1 MTTLTAQRD
10 ADRRYTFSPS
20 SGFTFADLTPLMKI
34 WLGEGNSETP
44 ALTVTLTATGNGSS
58 FVPYSSSLVLTLDK
72 ADLAALPEGELF
84 YDITLTDGTGFE
96 NALCGG
102 SFELFEDGSEGGC
115 GGCEGG
121 VLTFNTNGQC
131 VTIVL
136 QGGNLAVGASI
147 SLAELNAAVA
157 AADASS
163 DSAAASA
170 AAAAASVAA
179 VPALIA
185 GKLDIGGGNA
195 AANILTNL
203 PYLQS
208 GTGAVSRSQKSKNDD
223 ALNLLDFG
231 GPTNFNGTTDD
242 TLALAAAVV
251 DHLSSGRPLDLPA
264 RTIVTTAGINAI
276 ASVFVNNFAASIN
289 IRGAGMGR
297 TIFDYRGANDWFFE
311 TGSSTAFKFIL
322 GGYIGGFTI
331 KTTVPGANASGIRL
345 RSTYNLTCKDIEI
358 IGLTANGFDDAC
370 LAGDSDGNVLLLKDN
385 IRVSNCG
392 GWGYNGA
399 AATGFNENSGL
410 DSRAVFVQNCGTN
423 EATAITGITQAN
435 PAVVTSANH
444 GRSNG
449 DIVYIGGVQGMTQVN
464 TSNSEVA
471 YVVAGATTNT
481 FQLTGINSTGFG
493 AYTSGG
499 HVVSARPRSGGVKW
513 KGQISRHDR
522 MFLTI
527 NKNVSFYVENGPA
540 TAQGLDLSGVVI
552 ENPQYCGGI
561 IAGCSEVLS
570 SMGQSYA
577 NAAQAGAPCY
587 LGWVFDGTTDVVQGV
602 RIDKHTVRVTSDNPD
617 YSQWNMVGTNVS
629 PQTIRVKDTF
639 WKEFGYTRQRR
650 FTSQFRFDAVVSPNI
665 TCVAVDATTAIVRAS
680 EAAGMGAFVPIRLQ
694 YTSAGS
700 VSTGEWASRYITSV
714 SITKPGSDGTYQ
726 IYLYDNANVV
736 TAEASATAPVK
747 DQVSGYMVKT
757 GDATR
762 LWVGQLAVS
771 GGNWVTTTG
780 GWLNPLLLGGP
791 QPGVP
796 VWGFF
801 NEADRSWNIKN
812 SANKPSS
819 AGDFTFKYLP
829 AFVAQKVFDL
839 PSIAA
844 GASTTFTMVS
854 GDGALGQVGD
864 WVDAVSASIATGGLV
879 LSGEFTAT
887 NTITVTAQNPTAG
900 AIDMASATFYAKFTR
915 R

>member
-1 MTTLTAQRD
+1 MAAGRLFLPGWMPALDNNGAPIPNAKAYFYLNETDTLASVYSD
-10 ADRRYTFSPS
+10 ESLSVPLSNPVLANS
-20 SGFTFADLTPLMKI
+20 SGRFPAIWASDAVTYSYSIDAPYGPAGVPFTGDGLSVSQGVAI
-34 WLGEGNSETP
+34 
-44 ALTVTLTATGNGSS
+44 
-58 FVPYSSSLVLTLDK
+58 LV
-72 ADLAALPEGELF
+72 AEAAE
-84 YDITLTDGTGFE
+84 
-96 NALCGG
+96 
-102 SFELFEDGSEGGC
+102 
-115 GGCEGG
+115 
-121 VLTFNTNGQC
+121 
-131 VTIVL
+131 
-136 QGGNLAVGASI
+136 
-147 SLAELNAAVA
+147 A
-157 AADASS
+157 AAD
-163 DSAAASA
+163 DAAASA
-170 AAAAASVAA
+170 AAALVSENSAEAAYEEILAFAAASPESPSIVN
-179 VPALIA
+179 
-185 GKLDIGGGNA
+185 KLNRNA
-195 AANILTNL
+195 DNADASVLTNL

-223 ALNLLDFG
+223 ALNTRDFG
-231 GPTNFNGTTDD
+231 VTADGTTDD
-242 TLALAAAVV
+242 TLALAASVV
-251 DHLSSGRPLDLPA
+251 EHLSSGRPLKIQPG
-264 RTIVTTAGINAI
+264 RIVTTAGINAI

-289 IRGAGMGR
+289 IRGSGMGR
-297 TIFDYRGANDWFFE
+297 TIFDYRGSNDWFFE
-311 TGSSTAFKFIL
+311 TGSSTAFRFIL
-322 GGYIGGFTI
+322 GGYIGDFTI
-331 KTTVPGANASGIRL
+331 TSTVPGVNASGIRL
-345 RSTYNLTCKDIEI
+345 RSTYNLTCKNIEI

-392 GWGYNGA
+392 GWGYAGA

-602 RIDKHTVRVTSDNPD
+602 RFDKHTVRVTADNPD

-665 TCVAVDATTAIVRAS
+665 TCVAVDAATAIVRAS
-680 EAAGMGAFVPIRLQ
+680 EAMGMGAFVPIRLQ

-747 DQVSGYMVKT
+747 DSVSGYMVKT
-757 GDATR
+757 GDPTR

-780 GWLNPLLLGGP
+780 GWLNPLMLGGP

-801 NEADRSWNIKN
+801 NDADRSWNIKN

-829 AFVAQKVFDL
+829 AFAAQKVFDL